1 MIKLIGLKR
10 MIFLAVM
17 LTLNISAVA
26 AYFFAI
32 GPMLDDVTTQKA
44 SIDGQISELHG
55 KIDNVKQ
62 DRAFVN
68 DNLPKYND
76 LKDKGFFLPQD
87 RFMIGRTMEDLRVK
101 AGISNFAFSVA
112 DVEEI
117 PNKDAAD
124 VNYKLINSRINVD
137 KIVSPLDANIFVLAQ
152 EMAHVFPDYARIQSM
167 NIRRSRE
174 VNEEALKDI
183 AAGKQV
189 NFVDAT
195 LEFEWITMVPKP
207 DAAAPG
213 GAQAG
218 FRGR

>member
-1 MIKLIGLKR
+1 
-10 MIFLAVM
+10 
-17 LTLNISAVA
+17 
-26 AYFFAI
+26 
-32 GPMLDDVTTQKA
+32 MLDDVTAQKD
-44 SIDGQISELHG
+44 SINGQISELHG

-62 DRAFVN
+62 DVSFVN
-68 DNLPKYND
+68 DNLPKYNE

-117 PNKDAAD
+117 PNTDAAS

-152 EMAHVFPDYARIQSM
+152 EMAHVFPDYARIQNM

-174 VNEEALKDI
+174 VNEDALKDI
-183 AAGKQV
+183 SAGKQV

-213 GAQAG
+213 GAPAG

>member
-10 MIFLAVM
+10 MIFLVVM
-17 LTLNISAVA
+17 LTLNLCVA
-26 AYFFAI
+26 AGYFFAI
-32 GPMLDDVTTQKA
+32 GPMLDDVTAQRDA
-44 SIDGQISELHG
+44 INGQITDLRG
-55 KIDNVKQ
+55 KIDSVKQ
-62 DRAFVN
+62 DMSYVT
-68 DNLPKYND
+68 DNMPKYNE

-152 EMAHVFPDYARIQSM
+152 EMAHVFPDYARIQQM
-167 NIRRSRE
+167 NIRRARE
-174 VNEEALKDI
+174 VNEDSLKDI

-207 DAAAPG
+207 DASAAG
-213 GAQAG
+213 GATG